1 MINLQMQLSTV
12 KLSQLN
18 AALAITGA
26 IRGSSREK
34 LYQELGL
41 GNLHDK
47 RWMRHLC
54 LFYKLLL
61 NKVPKYMYE
70 IIPPFI
76 NSFINPNLFPSLT
89 CRTEYFKSSFSPSVI
104 NDWNKFDSKTR
115 NSTSYLNFINPLINF
130 VRPLEN
136 KIFNIHDEV
145 GVKLLTRLRL
155 GFSRFPEHEFRHN
168 FANTLIPQFLVLS
181 SVTQQCIF
189 FCASISIMLFGKNL

>member
-1 MINLQMQLSTV
+1 
-12 KLSQLN
+12 
-18 AALAITGA
+18 
-26 IRGSSREK
+26 
-34 LYQELGL
+34 
-41 GNLHDK
+41 
-47 RWMRHLC
+47 
-54 LFYKLLL
+54 
-61 NKVPKYMYE
+61 MYE

-76 NSFINPNLFPSLT
+76 NSFINPNLFPSFT

-130 VRPLEN
+130 IRPLEK

-168 FANTLIPQFLVLS
+168 FANTLNPQFLVLS
-181 SVTQQCIF
+181 SMTQQCIF
-189 FCASISIMLFGKNL
+189 FALPFLCYSGKIYELLTEHR